1 MYPLLYSVSFL
12 TPNKEHNF
20 NLCYFLVVP
29 LVGSLIAIRLLNMA
43 AGISNSVAK
52 QEQEQSQK
60 EIGTLSINM
69 KLPRTIPK
77 RKGRKEVC
85 QT

>member
-1 MYPLLYSVSFL
+1 
-12 TPNKEHNF
+12 
-20 NLCYFLVVP
+20 
-29 LVGSLIAIRLLNMA
+29 MA